1 MEFMKDEFFDLIF
14 DKMQESNK
22 LNIED
27 KKLDQYRKENVNVSA
42 QLYNFIQNRVHPK
55 CRRQLLRILER
66 RNETT
71 SNYFF
76 RENVLYY
83 KSGFLQGMYIVTL
96 MYDENNKKKDNWR
109 YFYYSI

>member
-1 MEFMKDEFFDLIF
+1 MEFMEDEFFDLIF
-14 DKMQESNK
+14 DRMQESNK
-22 LNIED
+22 LNIKD
-27 KKLDQYRKENVNVSA
+27 KKLEQYRKKNVNVSA
-42 QLYNFIQNRVHPK
+42 QLYNFIQTRIHPK

-76 RENVLYY
+76 RENELYY

-96 MYDENNKKKDNWR
+96 MYNEKNKNKDNWGC
-109 YFYYSI
+109 FYYSI